1 MVMGGIRVG
10 VNMTVPRGRA
20 DWVDKCRKAEDL
32 GFDVIGVPDHLGTH
46 APFPAIV
53 LAGEATERARLNMF
67 VLNVAFYNAAL
78 LARDVATTDQ
88 LVDGRLE
95 LGLGAGYVKAEFDA
109 AGLPFPSAGARI
121 DQLEHTIVE
130 LRRLYADPEYQP
142 RPARPGGPP
151 LLVGGWGRRTLGV
164 AVKHAD
170 VIAFT
175 GTAPDR
181 EGNLGALA
189 SAEEFKERVE
199 FVRAELGER
208 ADDVEFN
215 VLVQY
220 VAVTE
225 DRIGVLEQLQRYA
238 PTLTP
243 EEMGEL
249 PTLLVGTAEQIAEQL
264 QHNKERFGLN
274 YVTVLEPSL
283 DAFAQ
288 VIERLR

>member
-1 MVMGGIRVG
+1 MGGIRVG
-10 VNMTVPRGRA
+10 VNMTVPSSRA
-20 DWVDKCRKAEDL
+20 EWVDKCRKAEDL
-32 GFDVIGVPDHLGTH
+32 GFDVIGVADHLGMH

-53 LAGEATERARLNMF
+53 LAGEVTERVRLNTF
-67 VLNVAFYNAAL
+67 VLNVPFYNAAL

-88 LVDGRLE
+88 FVDGRLE

-109 AGLPFPSAGARI
+109 AGLPFPSAGERI
-121 DQLEHTIVE
+121 DHLERTIAE
-130 LRRLYADPEYQP
+130 LRRLYADPGYKPQ
-142 RPARPGGPP
+142 PARPGGPP

-164 AVKHAD
+164 AAKHAD

-175 GTAPDR
+175 GAAPDR
-181 EGNLGALA
+181 EGNMAGLAGAD
-189 SAEEFKERVE
+189 EFKNRVE

-208 ADDVEFN
+208 ADDVELN

-225 DRIGVLEQLQRYA
+225 DRMGVLEQLRQYG
-238 PTLTP
+238 PTLTLDQL
-243 EEMGEL
+243 GEL
-249 PTLLVGTAEQIAEQL
+249 PTLLVGTPEQIAEQL
-264 QHNKERFGLN
+264 QENKERFGLN

-288 VIERLR
+288 VIARLR